1 LCPGH
6 GEGETGNRSRG
17 WPGPC
22 TALSGRWEIGSLG
35 LLATPSHRCHQRS
48 ILAMGRK

>member
-1 LCPGH
+1 MYRDVQVSREA

-22 TALSGRWEIGSLG
+22 WERPVRLKWSRNL
-35 LLATPSHRCHQRS
+35 T
-48 ILAMGRK
+48 